1 MKVLF
6 VCRANIGRSQTAAGL
21 YNMIHPS
28 QATSAGTKVEPIGQ
42 KLSDRPG
49 AANAIIAMKEI
60 GLDMS
65 GNTTTQVTEKMLD
78 NYDKVIKK
86 YMDCRKFLVG
96 PIVYQLVQ
104 KINQSLPV
112 HEQWDSF
119 MTYEDIVAADNGL
132 NSSSTRESLLDLI
145 ASKWL
150 HSLQLQ

>member
-21 YNMIHPS
+21 YNMIHPA

-49 AANAIIAMKEI
+49 AANAIIAMKEK

-78 NYDKVIKK
+78 NYDKVVVMAEPTNIPSWLEASPKFEYWDVADMK
-86 YMDCRKFLVG
+86 GQDLNTTRKLG
-96 PIVYQLVQ
+96 DQIQ
-104 KINQSLPV
+104 K
-112 HEQWDSF
+112 
-119 MTYEDIVAADNGL
+119 
-132 NSSSTRESLLDLI
+132 LI
-145 ASKWL
+145 QERL
-150 HSLQLQ
+150 